1 MLSGDIL
8 SQLSTLK
15 KEIKESRD
23 TAQGTVRGTSGRYGF
38 VTLDDGRD
46 AFLKPEVMDHVFH
59 GDRVE
64 VLVSTKK
71 TENKEQYEAKLE
83 KLLYSPMKQLAGR
96 YCIRGKGHFVI
107 VEQQQ
112 HTRWIFVPP
121 KLRANAKD
129 GHYVTARIT
138 QHPFE
143 TGKSQARIMSDIGVE
158 VNVDNARKFSLALH
172 QQFEN
177 FPKDIVDEAQA
188 LQSVAIGID
197 TTNEAGSTNKSTD
210 RIDLTNIDFV
220 TIDSA
225 GTRDMDDALAI
236 EQTDDGWTLL
246 VAIANPGSEIRA
258 NSPLDN
264 IAFKRAQTL
273 YLPGK
278 PVSMLPEALST
289 ERYSLI
295 ANQDRL
301 ALVIKLAIDKNGKT
315 VNAEFVSAL
324 VRSKA
329 KLSYPQVSALLNEQ
343 DFSAQPHLTDI
354 TPFKAQ
360 LMQLQACTKALY
372 DYRTNNQLAT
382 HNRDDFALI
391 LNNAGKLTSIEKLER
406 TVAHRIVEEA
416 MIITNQR
423 AGQFLASHDVGLFTS
438 QTGFKNERQEDINK
452 LLIEA
457 LGEESVG
464 DMNNLNDY
472 IAVIKL
478 LQEDEK
484 HQALLAKQQRF
495 QKASE
500 LSLQPT
506 SHFTLG
512 ANYYATITSPIRRYQ
527 DLYNQRAIHQ
537 ILANKQASR
546 LRPKQLEHLKEAIN
560 FSRSASRLVE
570 QWLIADYMQNK
581 IGEIF
586 SGYIALLTNQ
596 GVGVRLHNTG
606 IEGFI
611 AARKEDKSN
620 PEAQFDKVSF
630 NNQRMEL
637 TWNEKPLNL
646 DQNVNIKLVAVDME
660 KKKLSF
666 EWVND

>member
-38 VTLDDGRD
+38 VALDDGRD
-46 AFLKPEVMDHVFH
+46 AFLKPDVMDHVFH

-64 VLVSTKK
+64 VLVTTKE
-71 TENKEQYEAKLE
+71 TENKTQYEAKLE

-121 KLRANAKD
+121 KARANTKD
-129 GHYVTARIT
+129 GNYVTAKIT

-143 TGKSQARIMSDIGVE
+143 TGKSQARIMSDIGLD
-158 VNVDNARKFSLALH
+158 VNVDNARKFALALH

-177 FPKDIVDEAQA
+177 FPKDILEEAQA
-188 LQSVAIGID
+188 LQSVAIETEKAD
-197 TTNEAGSTNKSTD
+197 SKNAN
-210 RIDLTNIDFV
+210 RVDLTHIDFV

-236 EQTDDGWTLL
+236 EQKDNGWTLL

-258 NSPLDN
+258 NSSLDN

-278 PVSMLPEALST
+278 PVPMLPETLST
-289 ERYSLI
+289 ERYSLV
-295 ANQDRL
+295 ADKDRL
-301 ALVIKLAIDKNGKT
+301 ALVIKLEVDNTGKT
-315 VNAEFVSAL
+315 QHCEFISAL

-329 KLSYPQVSALLNEQ
+329 KLSYQQVSALLSDQ
-343 DFSAQPHLTDI
+343 PFTAQPHLTDVA
-354 TPFKAQ
+354 PFKAQ
-360 LMQLQACTKALY
+360 LMQLQACTNALHEF
-372 DYRTNNQLAT
+372 RINNQLIT
-382 HNRDDFALI
+382 HNRDDFALV
-391 LNNAGKLTSIEKLER
+391 LNNSGKLTSIEKIER
-406 TVAHRIVEEA
+406 TLAHRIVEES
-416 MIITNQR
+416 MIATNQR
-423 AGQFLASHDVGLFTS
+423 AGEFLASHDIGLFTS

-457 LGEESVG
+457 LGETSIG
-464 DMNNLNDY
+464 DMNNLDDY
-472 IAVIKL
+472 VAMIKR
-478 LQEDEK
+478 LQKDDK
-484 HQALLAKQQRF
+484 YQTLFAKQQRF
-495 QKASE
+495 QQASE

-506 SHFTLG
+506 AHFTLG

-537 ILANKQASR
+537 ILSGTQVSR
-546 LRPKQLEHLKEAIN
+546 LRSKQLEHLKEAIG
-560 FSRSASRLVE
+560 FSRGASRLVE

-581 IGEIF
+581 IGDVF

-620 PEAQFDKVSF
+620 PEIPFDKVSF

-637 TWNEKPLNL
+637 SWNGNPLSL
-646 DQNVNIKLVAVDME
+646 DQNVDVKLVAVDME

-666 EWVND
+666 EWINE

>member
-8 SQLSTLK
+8 SQLNTLK

-71 TENKEQYEAKLE
+71 NENKEQYEAKLE

-112 HTRWIFVPP
+112 HTRWIFIPP

-129 GHYVTARIT
+129 GHYVTARVT

-143 TGKSQARIMSDIGVE
+143 TGKSQARIISDIGVE
-158 VNVDNARKFSLALH
+158 VNLDNARKFSLALH
-172 QQFEN
+172 QQFEQ
-177 FPKDIVDEAQA
+177 FPKDILDEAQA
-188 LQSVAIGID
+188 LQNMPID
-197 TTNEAGSTNKSTD
+197 MDSANESSKSITANKV
-210 RIDLTNIDFV
+210 DLTDTNFI

-236 EQTDDGWTLL
+236 EKTDTGWTLL
-246 VAIANPGSEIRA
+246 VAIANPSSEIHE
-258 NSPLDN
+258 NSALDN

-278 PVSMLPEALST
+278 PVSMLPETLST

-295 ANQDRL
+295 ADDNKL
-301 ALVIKLAIDKNGKT
+301 ALVIKLTIDNEGKT
-315 VNAEFVSAL
+315 TNAEFMPAQ

-329 KLSYPQVSALLNEQ
+329 KLSYQQVSASLNGQ
-343 DFSAQPHLTDI
+343 AFTPQPHLTDI
-354 TPFKAQ
+354 APFEAQ
-360 LMQLQACTKALY
+360 LTQLQACTDALY
-372 DYRTNNQLAT
+372 QYRTSHQLVT

-391 LNNAGKLTSIEKLER
+391 LNSVGKLTGIEKIER
-406 TVAHRIVEEA
+406 TAAHRIVEEA

-423 AGQFLASHDVGLFTS
+423 AGEFLASHNAGLFTA
-438 QTGFKNERQEDINK
+438 QTGFKTERQEDIKK
-452 LLIEA
+452 LLVEA

-464 DMNNLNDY
+464 DLTSLEDY
-472 IAVIKL
+472 VATIKL
-478 LQEDEK
+478 LQKDEK
-484 HQALLAKQQRF
+484 HHALFSKQQRF
-495 QKASE
+495 QQASE
-500 LSLQPT
+500 LSLQP
-506 SHFTLG
+506 SAHFTLG

-527 DLYNQRAIHQ
+527 DLYNQRAIQQ
-537 ILANKQASR
+537 ILANKQVSR

-560 FSRSASRLVE
+560 FNRKASRLVE

-586 SGYIALLTNQ
+586 TGYIALLTNQ
-596 GVGVRLHNTG
+596 GVGIRLDNTG

-611 AARKEDKSN
+611 VAKKEDKSN
-620 PEAQFDKVSF
+620 PELEFDKISF

-637 TWNEKPLNL
+637 TWNEQPLHL
-646 DQNVNIKLVAVDME
+646 DQKVEIKLASIDME
-660 KKKLSF
+660 KKKLNF
-666 EWVND
+666 EWVNGK